1 MPQIYSAAAAAV
13 DVDDHRRLL
22 VRLSQRNSRRC
33 GYGDQYLID
42 ISSEAL
48 SQNKVDVCFPYF
60 SSDSYGGFCGGLL
73 YFHSNEGKTVIM
85 NPITR
90 EYSSLPPSEVERPK
104 NTNRSCY
111 TACGLGFD
119 SQSSDYKVLR
129 SVFNYCE
136 TFNGIFDD
144 GRPDTTSCLQSQFEI
159 YSLKN
164 DSWKVIPYNIGSIQG
179 CGVYVNT
186 RKCYWRTHHP
196 FNSVISFDFEKE
208 SFSSPIPLPPS
219 LRTWSIDGIDIVD
232 DLDKFG
238 GMDIFE
244 YKGSLAIVGYKKLGG
259 GGGLYT
265 LCKAWVLK
273 EEEQEWE
280 EEFGVKVFGDH
291 KPVGFG
297 KNGQSLFLEGNYVEK
312 KVAYQLLEY
321 DLIDR
326 YLKELPIFA
335 EMSSCMQILSSYDD
349 PVGIRCLKRR
359 HSGSGKT
366 KINSIRIPTR
376 IDRATVSTG
385 STEQGQGL
393 NKRRA
398 AVGSSWMTKEE
409 ETRITASKEVIAR
422 GSKSDNGCKAGYV
435 SKLED
440 GLKKKDPGT
449 DLKGNPHINTWYQNY
464 YSQSQGLSGFEV
476 GFEVY
481 GKLVSRGGD
490 YQVNCVYHIL
500 PKNKGKK
507 RKSDAGVEQVCSL
520 VVEQLD

>member
-13 DVDDHRRLL
+13 AVDDHRGLL
-22 VRLSQRNSRRC
+22 VRLSQRNSR
-33 GYGDQYLID
+33 
-42 ISSEAL
+42 
-48 SQNKVDVCFPYF
+48 
-60 SSDSYGGFCGGLL
+60 
-73 YFHSNEGKTVIM
+73 SNEGKTVIM

-104 NTNRSCY
+104 NTNRSYY
-111 TACGLGFD
+111 TACGLGFN
-119 SQSSDYKVLR
+119 SQSNDYKVLR

-186 RKCYWRTHHP
+186 GKCYWRTHHP

-291 KPVGFG
+291 KPVGFE

-321 DLIDR
+321 DLVDR
-326 YLKELPIFA
+326 YLKELPIFV
-335 EMSSCMQILSSYDD
+335 EMSSCMQILSSSYDD
-349 PVGIRCLKRR
+349 LHANVFSGVVRKGFLPAANQFLQVGAKLDYRGRVNAYLSILATRPKMAEINQA
-359 HSGSGKT
+359 HGK
-366 KINSIRIPTR
+366 I
-376 IDRATVSTG
+376 G
-385 STEQGQGL
+385 
-393 NKRRA
+393 
-398 AVGSSWMTKEE
+398 
-409 ETRITASKEVIAR
+409 ITACE
-422 GSKSDNGCKAGYV
+422 
-435 SKLED
+435 
-440 GLKKKDPGT
+440 
-449 DLKGNPHINTWYQNY
+449 
-464 YSQSQGLSGFEV
+464 F
-476 GFEVY
+476 
-481 GKLVSRGGD
+481 VSRHAHRAMN
-490 YQVNCVYHIL
+490 VNDSALYCLRYVERNISKAPMTRGLATPAEIHSYHHEVANAIYAHKTDSTTISMIL
-500 PKNKGKK
+500 ASN
-507 RKSDAGVEQVCSL
+507 
-520 VVEQLD
+520 